1 MGPSRAIAHGM
12 DRPEQPVA
20 RILWLNRRMIG
31 KTLLAALGLALIYVL
46 VAPRSY
52 TSTAQVY
59 IDQGRNPGI
68 IGDSNDLERSDNYLK
83 TQCQVMTST
92 PILALALAQD
102 GISSLDTLHG
112 VGDPIDYL
120 QKNVT
125 ADVGKGVDIIYVS
138 LEAHNSVDAARIVN
152 AIVQAYVTYQTK
164 TQHST
169 SAEVLQI
176 LQDKADRDQADIAA
190 KNNELD
196 ALRQKS
202 GETAYDS
209 TQSNPLLQQET
220 ALSNALTTARLDA
233 VGAKAIYEQAV
244 AMAGNNSE
252 MLKEIEQPDTAG
264 DLVAASSTDLDL
276 LKSEIF
282 RLQQSLTD
290 LQRTYLPDHP
300 VVRQTQSRL
309 DQLTVTYVRAQR
321 QHWLTAQG
329 QEDALQ
335 QSFDQLHKQI
345 LDQASQSADFD
356 RLTTELSR
364 IEKDLDIVEGR
375 INQVSVNQDAGSLNI
390 SILQQAQP
398 DLKPTHPQKLKVL
411 AGSLFCGL
419 LIGGGIAVGR
429 EKFPKGGRPMHQFG
443 GEYGLPVLGVLPSMD
458 GAEAMVVRALQAH
471 QDPMGPVAEAA
482 RSLARSLA
490 QHGLDDGGGRTLLI
504 ASVNPLEGRTTLASN
519 LAVAMAQSGLRVL
532 LVDANNR
539 APRLHHIFKIGNS
552 YGLFD
557 VLSGRTGDRPAINAT
572 HIDGVDVLPCGTA
585 PSNPVELL
593 NNEALIDVLGE
604 LSDRYDRV
612 IVDSPSLARG
622 VETRIL
628 AANCTASILVTTT
641 RPSARRHIEQ
651 GIRMLHSV
659 GAYVLG
665 LVINEVGPM
674 DPLKAF
680 GVDSLGPRHALSSNK
695 AHALQPAFTA
705 GAEV

>member
-1 MGPSRAIAHGM
+1 MGPSRASANGM
-12 DRPEQPVA
+12 ERSEPPIA
-20 RILWLNRRMIG
+20 RILWQRRRMIG
-31 KTLLAALGLALIYVL
+31 KVVLASFGVALMYLL

-52 TSTAQVY
+52 TSTAKVN
-59 IDQGRNPGI
+59 IDTGRNPGI
-68 IGDSNDLERSDNYLK
+68 ITDSSQFERSDNYLK

-102 GISSLDTLHG
+102 GVGSLETLRG

-125 ADVGKGVDIIYVS
+125 AEVGKDVDIIDVS
-138 LEAHNSVDAARIVN
+138 LEARNAVDAARIVN

-169 SAEVLQI
+169 SAEVLKI
-176 LQDKADRDQADIAA
+176 LQDKADRDESDIAA
-190 KNNELD
+190 KNDELTQ
-196 ALRQKS
+196 LRQRS
-202 GETAYDS
+202 GEVAYDS

-233 VGAKAIYEQAV
+233 VGAKAIYEQSLSMV
-244 AMAGNNSE
+244 GNDSD
-252 MLKEIEQPDTAG
+252 MLKQVEEPDTPG
-264 DLVAASSTDLDL
+264 DMVAASPNELDL
-276 LKSEIF
+276 LKGEIF
-282 RLQQSLTD
+282 RLQQTLAD
-290 LQRTYLPDHP
+290 LQRQYMPDHP
-300 VVRQTQSRL
+300 MVRQTKSRL
-309 DQLTVTYVRAQR
+309 DQLTISYVRAQR
-321 QHWLTAQG
+321 QHWLTAQA
-329 QEDALQ
+329 QQDALQ
-335 QSFDQLHKQI
+335 QSFDQLHKEI
-345 LDQASQSADFD
+345 LAQAEKAADFD
-356 RLTTELSR
+356 RVTTELNR

-390 SILQQAQP
+390 DILQQAQP

-411 AGSLFCGL
+411 AGWLFGGL
-419 LIGGGIAVGR
+419 LLGGGIAVGR
-429 EKFPKGGRPMHQFG
+429 EKFPKGGRPMHQFSAEFG
-443 GEYGLPVLGVLPSMD
+443 VPVLGVIPSMD
-458 GAEAMVVRALQAH
+458 SAGPLANRALQAH
-471 QDPMGPVAEAA
+471 QDPMGAVAEAA
-482 RSLARSLA
+482 RSITRSLA
-490 QHGLDDGGGRTLLI
+490 EHGLDDDGGRTLLV
-504 ASVNPLEGRTTLASN
+504 ASTNPLDGRTTVAGN

-539 APRLHHIFKIGNS
+539 APRLHHIFKIDNS

-612 IVDSPSLARG
+612 IVDSPSLGRG
-622 VETRIL
+622 VESRIL
-628 AANCTASILVTTT
+628 AANCTAAILVTTT
-641 RPSARRHIEQ
+641 RPTARRQIEQ

-659 GAYVLG
+659 GANVLG
-665 LVINEVGPM
+665 LVVNELGPV

-680 GVDSLGPRHALSSNK
+680 GVDPLGARAALSTGSS
-695 AHALQPAFTA
+695 HALQPALTA